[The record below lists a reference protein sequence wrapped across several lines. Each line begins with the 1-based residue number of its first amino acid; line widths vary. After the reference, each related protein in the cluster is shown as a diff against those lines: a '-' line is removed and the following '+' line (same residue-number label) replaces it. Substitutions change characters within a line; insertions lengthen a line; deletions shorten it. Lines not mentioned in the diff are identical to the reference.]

1 MTSSGIRASRSIC
14 SGSTLFSRNVRSS
27 ARKRSPFSVASAE
40 SFGCGWMRSSRKL
53 PRNSSLPKLG
63 SFHSASRAASATWR
77 ASFSLTCLLATSC
90 SSGVGA
96 VAGPNPVVK
105 GYPQVGLTE
114 RRSGKTG
121 LSRPQRVIPHGVT
134 LKSPDEHMM
143 LVFWADL
150 VVLAVT
156 ARLLGALMRRF
167 GQPSVVG
174 ELCAGLLL
182 GPSLLGKALP
192 GVEHWLFPGTVAQ
205 SGLVLVVATVGIV
218 MMLVYTGFE
227 TDLALIRSLGRAVVL
242 VAGFSVLLPLGLG
255 VATGRVLPDSFVA
268 QHGRGLFVL
277 FMGAALAISSLPVI
291 AKILSEMRLTRRN
304 FGQVI
309 LAAGMAND
317 VVGWLLLGALA
328 GAARSGGFQPGRLAL
343 TVAAMLAVLVGMLT
357 VGQRAVDGVLRW
369 ARARDGSGG
378 AAFTVT
384 LLVGFAVG
392 ALTQAI
398 GVEAVLGAFVAGIA
412 LGRSKYQDER
422 VERHLELATMTVF
435 APVFFATAGLRVDLG
450 ALASWSM
457 IGWTLLVIGVASVG
471 KFAGAFVGGKLAG
484 FARKESLALGVGL
497 NARGALEVVIATV
510 GLQLGVLNT
519 RSYTAVVVMAIVTS
533 VAAPPMLRAV
543 GRRWAGTEEE
553 QRRLEL
559 EETHA
564 TNVLIEPARL
574 LVPATPS
581 DCSLVAAKILD
592 LAWPANGDASVLAV
606 GDDRR
611 DAAVAVAEVFTR
623 RDVTVEHV
631 DADDP
636 VEAVMAHIQ
645 LGFDVVGIGA
655 WQGRG
660 EGPLLSPISEA
671 ILSRSKV
678 PVVVVWDGAD
688 GKAEAV
694 DGFRRVLVPV
704 VSTVASRAAQEVA
717 FSLAAHSDVEV
728 VVAHIDVER
737 SAPVPTAVGAG
748 QGEGGQDSRRSE
760 TRTRLAEGVVYEAAD
775 LARRLG
781 VQPET
786 VVREGKSRAESICGL
801 ARELDVDLVV
811 LGSELQP
818 VAGETFL
825 GDLVERLIVAV
836 DCSVAVVAM
845 PRAAL
850 GVVHEPY
857 PSS

>member
-1 MTSSGIRASRSIC
+1 
-14 SGSTLFSRNVRSS
+14 
-27 ARKRSPFSVASAE
+27 
-40 SFGCGWMRSSRKL
+40 
-53 PRNSSLPKLG
+53 
-63 SFHSASRAASATWR
+63 
-77 ASFSLTCLLATSC
+77 
-90 SSGVGA
+90 
-96 VAGPNPVVK
+96 
-105 GYPQVGLTE
+105 
-114 RRSGKTG
+114 
-121 LSRPQRVIPHGVT
+121 
-134 LKSPDEHMM
+134 M
-143 LVFWADL
+143 LVFWVDL

-174 ELCAGLLL
+174 ELFAGLLL

-192 GVEHWLFPGTVAQ
+192 GAETWLFPGTVAQ
-205 SGLVLVVATVGIV
+205 SGLILVVATVGIV
-218 MMLVYTGFE
+218 MMLIYTGFE
-227 TDLALIRSLGRAVVL
+227 TDLALIRKMGRAVAL
-242 VAGFSVLLPLGLG
+242 VAGFSVALPLGLG
-255 VATGRVLPDSFVA
+255 LATGKLLPDSFVSE
-268 QHGRGLFVL
+268 HGRGLFVL
-277 FMGAALAISSLPVI
+277 FIGAALAISSLPVI

-309 LAAGMAND
+309 LASGMAND
-317 VVGWLLLGALA
+317 VVGWILLGALA
-328 GAARSGGFQPGRLAL
+328 GAAKSGSFKPGHLGL
-343 TVAAMLAVLVGMLT
+343 VVAAMLAVLVGMLT
-357 VGQRAVDGVLRW
+357 IGQRAVDGILRW

-384 LLVGFAVG
+384 LLIGFGVG
-392 ALTQAI
+392 ALTQWI

-422 VERHLELATMTVF
+422 VRRHLELATMTVF

-457 IGWTLLVIGVASVG
+457 LGWTLVIIAVASLG
-471 KFAGAFVGGKLAG
+471 KFGGAFIGGKLAG
-484 FARKESLALGVGL
+484 FVFKESLALGIGL

-543 GRRWAGTEEE
+543 GKRWAGTEEE

-564 TNVLIEPARL
+564 TNVLIEPARML
-574 LVPATPS
+574 LPAQPS
-581 DCSLVAAKILD
+581 DCALVAAKILD
-592 LAWPANGDASVLAV
+592 LAWPEDGDATVLAL
-606 GDDRR
+606 GDNRR
-611 DAAVAVAEVFTR
+611 QAAAAVAEVFQRQT
-623 RDVTVEHV
+623 VTVEQV
-631 DADDP
+631 DGEEDP

-655 WQGRG
+655 WTGRG
-660 EGPLLSPISEA
+660 EGPLLSPLSEA

-678 PVVVVWDGAD
+678 PVVVAWDGAD
-688 GKAEAV
+688 GRKEAKN
-694 DGFRRVLVPV
+694 GFRRVLVPV

-717 FSLAAHSDVEV
+717 FSLAAHSEVEV
-728 VVAHIDVER
+728 VIAHIDVER
-737 SAPVPTAVGAG
+737 SAPVPASVGARG
-748 QGEGGQDSRRSE
+748 SDEAVRQRAQSRSNR
-760 TRTRLAEGVVYEAAD
+760 ADGVVYEAAD

-781 VQPET
+781 VQPQT
-786 VVREGKSRAESICGL
+786 IVRKGKSRAESICSL

-836 DCSVAVVAM
+836 DCSVAVVAI

-850 GVVHEPY
+850 GISDDPY

>member
-1 MTSSGIRASRSIC
+1 
-14 SGSTLFSRNVRSS
+14 
-27 ARKRSPFSVASAE
+27 
-40 SFGCGWMRSSRKL
+40 
-53 PRNSSLPKLG
+53 
-63 SFHSASRAASATWR
+63 
-77 ASFSLTCLLATSC
+77 
-90 SSGVGA
+90 
-96 VAGPNPVVK
+96 
-105 GYPQVGLTE
+105 
-114 RRSGKTG
+114 
-121 LSRPQRVIPHGVT
+121 VT
-134 LKSPDEHMM
+134 LKSPDEQMM

-205 SGLVLVVATVGIV
+205 SGLILVVATVGIV
-218 MMLVYTGFE
+218 MMLIFTGFE
-227 TDLALIRSLGRAVVL
+227 TDLALIRSLGRAVAL
-242 VAGFSVLLPLGLG
+242 VAGFAVLLPLGLG
-255 VATGRVLPDSFVA
+255 LATGEMLPDSFVA
-268 QHGRGLFVL
+268 DHGRGLFVL
-277 FMGAALAISSLPVI
+277 FIGAALAISSLPVI

-328 GAARSGGFQPGRLAL
+328 GAARSGGFRPGHLAL

-369 ARARDGSGG
+369 ARARDGSGA

-384 LLVGFAVG
+384 LLIGFAVG
-392 ALTQAI
+392 ALTQWI

-457 IGWTLLVIGVASVG
+457 IGWTLLVIGVASIG
-471 KFAGAFVGGKLAG
+471 KFAGAFIGGKLAG
-484 FARKESLALGVGL
+484 FAGKESLALGVGL

-581 DCSLVAAKILD
+581 DCSLIAAKILD
-592 LAWPANGDASVLAV
+592 LAWPATGDASVLAI
-606 GDDRR
+606 GADRR
-611 DAAVAVAEVFTR
+611 HAAEEVAEVFTR

-631 DADDP
+631 GGEDP
-636 VEAVMAHIQ
+636 VESVMAHIQ

-660 EGPLLSPISEA
+660 EGPLLSPLSEA

-678 PVVVVWDGAD
+678 PVIVAWDGAD
-688 GKAEAV
+688 GRAEAIH
-694 DGFRRVLVPV
+694 GFRRVLVPV

-717 FSLAAHSDVEV
+717 FSLAAHSDVGV
-728 VVAHIDVER
+728 VIAHIDVER
-737 SAPVPTAVGAG
+737 SAPVPAAVGSAP
-748 QGEGGQDSRRSE
+748 GEGGQDSRRGE

-786 VVREGKSRAESICGL
+786 VVRKGRSRAESICAL
-801 ARELDVDLVV
+801 ARELNVDLVL

-850 GVVHEPY
+850 GVSAEPY

>member
-1 MTSSGIRASRSIC
+1 
-14 SGSTLFSRNVRSS
+14 
-27 ARKRSPFSVASAE
+27 
-40 SFGCGWMRSSRKL
+40 
-53 PRNSSLPKLG
+53 
-63 SFHSASRAASATWR
+63 
-77 ASFSLTCLLATSC
+77 
-90 SSGVGA
+90 
-96 VAGPNPVVK
+96 
-105 GYPQVGLTE
+105 
-114 RRSGKTG
+114 
-121 LSRPQRVIPHGVT
+121 
-134 LKSPDEHMM
+134 MM
-143 LVFWADL
+143 LVFWVDL

-174 ELCAGLLL
+174 ELFAGLLL

-192 GVEHWLFPGTVAQ
+192 AVEKWMFPGTVAQ
-205 SGLVLVVATVGIV
+205 SGLILVVATVGIV
-218 MMLVYTGFE
+218 MMLIYTGFE
-227 TDLALIRSLGRAVVL
+227 TDLALIRKMGRAVAL
-242 VAGFSVLLPLGLG
+242 VAGFSVVLPLVLGLG
-255 VATGRVLPDSFVA
+255 TGKLLPDSFVSD
-268 QHGRGLFVL
+268 HGRGLFVL
-277 FMGAALAISSLPVI
+277 FIGAALAISSLPVI

-309 LAAGMAND
+309 LASGMAND
-317 VVGWLLLGALA
+317 VVGWILLGALA
-328 GAARSGGFQPGRLAL
+328 GVAKAGSFKPGHLA
-343 TVAAMLAVLVGMLT
+343 VVVVAMLAVLVGMLT
-357 VGQRAVDGVLRW
+357 IGQRVVDATLRW
-369 ARARDGSGG
+369 ARARDGSSG

-384 LLVGFAVG
+384 LLIGFAVG
-392 ALTQAI
+392 ALTQWI

-450 ALASWSM
+450 ALASGSM
-457 IGWTLLVIGVASVG
+457 VGWTLLIIAVASLG
-471 KFAGAFVGGKLAG
+471 KFGGAFIGGRLAG
-484 FARKESLALGVGL
+484 FAFKESLALGIGL

-533 VAAPPMLRAV
+533 VATPPMLRAV

-592 LAWPANGDASVLAV
+592 LAWPAEGDASVLAV
-606 GDDRR
+606 GEDRKQ
-611 DAAVAVAEVFTR
+611 AAEAVADVFTR
-623 RDVTVEHV
+623 HEVTVEHV
-631 DADDP
+631 AGKDP

-660 EGPLLSPISEA
+660 EGPLLSPLSEA

-678 PVVVVWDGAD
+678 PVVVAWDGAD
-688 GKAEAV
+688 GQAEAV
-694 DGFRRVLVPV
+694 HGFRRVLVPV

-728 VVAHIDVER
+728 VIAHIDVER
-737 SAPVPTAVGAG
+737 SAPVPAAVGAG
-748 QGEGGQDSRRSE
+748 QQAGQDGRRSE
-760 TRTRLAEGVVYEAAD
+760 TRSRLAEGVVYEAAD

-781 VQPET
+781 VQPKT
-786 VVREGKSRAESICGL
+786 VVRKGKSRAEAICGL
-801 ARELDVDLVV
+801 AKELDVDLVV

-825 GDLVERLIVAV
+825 GDLVERLVVAV
-836 DCSVAVVAM
+836 DCSVAVVAI

-850 GVVHEPY
+850 GVSHDPY

>member
-1 MTSSGIRASRSIC
+1 
-14 SGSTLFSRNVRSS
+14 
-27 ARKRSPFSVASAE
+27 
-40 SFGCGWMRSSRKL
+40 
-53 PRNSSLPKLG
+53 
-63 SFHSASRAASATWR
+63 
-77 ASFSLTCLLATSC
+77 
-90 SSGVGA
+90 
-96 VAGPNPVVK
+96 
-105 GYPQVGLTE
+105 
-114 RRSGKTG
+114 
-121 LSRPQRVIPHGVT
+121 VT

-143 LVFWADL
+143 LVFWVDL

-156 ARLLGALMRRF
+156 ARLLGALMRKF

-174 ELCAGLLL
+174 ELFAGLLL

-192 GVEHWLFPGTVAQ
+192 GVEKWMFPGTVAQ
-205 SGLVLVVATVGIV
+205 SGLILVVATVGIV
-218 MMLVYTGFE
+218 MMLIYTGFE
-227 TDLALIRSLGRAVVL
+227 TDLALIRKMGRAVAL
-242 VAGFSVLLPLGLG
+242 VAGFSVVLPLALGLG
-255 VATGRVLPDSFVA
+255 TGELLPASFVSD
-268 QHGRGLFVL
+268 HGRGLFVL
-277 FMGAALAISSLPVI
+277 FIGAALAISSLPVI

-309 LAAGMAND
+309 LASGMAND
-317 VVGWLLLGALA
+317 VVGWILLGALA
-328 GAARSGGFQPGRLAL
+328 GAARSGSFRPGHLGIV
-343 TVAAMLAVLVGMLT
+343 VAAMLAVLIGMLT
-357 VGQRAVDGVLRW
+357 IGQRAVDGVLRW

-384 LLVGFAVG
+384 LLIGFGVG
-392 ALTQAI
+392 ALTQWI

-422 VERHLELATMTVF
+422 VARHLELATMTVF

-457 IGWTLLVIGVASVG
+457 VGWTLLIIAVASLG
-471 KFAGAFVGGKLAG
+471 KFGGAFIGGKLAG
-484 FARKESLALGVGL
+484 FVVKESLALGIGL

-543 GRRWAGTEEE
+543 GKRWAGTEEE

-564 TNVLIEPARL
+564 TNVLVEPARML
-574 LVPATPS
+574 LPAQPS
-581 DCSLVAAKILD
+581 DCTLVAAKILD
-592 LAWPANGDASVLAV
+592 LAWPEAGDATVLALSEN
-606 GDDRR
+606 RKQ
-611 DAAVAVAEVFTR
+611 AAAAVAEVFQR
-623 RDVTVEHV
+623 QEVTVEQV
-631 DADDP
+631 DGEDDP
-636 VEAVMAHIQ
+636 VEAVMDHIQ

-655 WQGRG
+655 WTGRG
-660 EGPLLSPISEA
+660 EGPLLSPLSEA
-671 ILSRSKV
+671 ILSRSQV

-688 GKAEAV
+688 GRNEAAN
-694 DGFRRVLVPV
+694 GFRRVLVPV

-728 VVAHIDVER
+728 VIAHIDVER
-737 SAPVPTAVGAG
+737 SAPVPATVGAPSDD
-748 QGEGGQDSRRSE
+748 GEVTAPRRHARSS
-760 TRTRLAEGVVYEAAD
+760 LAEGVVYEAAD

-781 VQPET
+781 VQPQT
-786 VVREGKSRAESICGL
+786 VVRQGKSRAESICGL

-836 DCSVAVVAM
+836 DCSVAVVAI

-850 GVVHEPY
+850 GVSADPY

>member
-1 MTSSGIRASRSIC
+1 
-14 SGSTLFSRNVRSS
+14 
-27 ARKRSPFSVASAE
+27 
-40 SFGCGWMRSSRKL
+40 
-53 PRNSSLPKLG
+53 
-63 SFHSASRAASATWR
+63 
-77 ASFSLTCLLATSC
+77 
-90 SSGVGA
+90 
-96 VAGPNPVVK
+96 
-105 GYPQVGLTE
+105 
-114 RRSGKTG
+114 
-121 LSRPQRVIPHGVT
+121 
-134 LKSPDEHMM
+134 M
-143 LVFWADL
+143 LVFWVDL
-150 VVLAVT
+150 VVLAVS

-174 ELCAGLLL
+174 ELFAGLLL

-192 GVEHWLFPGTVAQ
+192 GVEKWMFPGTVEQ
-205 SGLVLVVATVGIV
+205 SGLILVVATVGIV
-218 MMLVYTGFE
+218 MMLIYTGFE
-227 TDLALIRSLGRAVVL
+227 TDLALIRKMGRAVAL
-242 VAGFSVLLPLGLG
+242 VAGFSVALPLALGLG
-255 VATGRVLPDSFVA
+255 TGKVLPDSFVSD
-268 QHGRGLFVL
+268 HGRGLFVL
-277 FMGAALAISSLPVI
+277 FVGAALAISSLPVI

-309 LAAGMAND
+309 LASGMAND
-317 VVGWLLLGALA
+317 VVGWILLGALA
-328 GAARSGGFQPGRLAL
+328 GAAKSGSFQPGHLGL
-343 TVAAMLAVLVGMLT
+343 VVAAMLAVLVGMLT
-357 VGQRAVDGVLRW
+357 IGQRLVDGVLRW

-384 LLVGFAVG
+384 LLIGFAVG
-392 ALTQAI
+392 ALTQWI

-422 VERHLELATMTVF
+422 VVRHLELATMTVF

-457 IGWTLLVIGVASVG
+457 LGWTLVIIGVASLG
-471 KFAGAFVGGKLAG
+471 KFGGAFIGGKLAG
-484 FARKESLALGVGL
+484 FVFKESLALGIGL

-519 RSYTAVVVMAIVTS
+519 RSYTAIVVMAIVTS

-564 TNVLIEPARL
+564 TNVLIEPSRL
-574 LVPATPS
+574 LVPAQAS
-581 DCSLVAAKILD
+581 DCTLVAAKILD
-592 LAWPANGDASVLAV
+592 LAWPATGDASVLAV
-606 GDDRR
+606 GEER
-611 DAAVAVAEVFTR
+611 ASAASAVADVFDR
-623 RDVTVEHV
+623 RDVTIERVDGRDPV
-631 DADDP
+631 DA
-636 VEAVMAHIQ
+636 VMDHVQ

-655 WQGRG
+655 WKGRG
-660 EGPLLSPISEA
+660 EGPLLSPLSEA

-688 GKAEAV
+688 GRHEAV
-694 DGFRRVLVPV
+694 HGFRRVLVPV

-717 FSLAAHSDVEV
+717 FSLAAHSGVDVV
-728 VVAHIDVER
+728 IAHIDVER
-737 SAPVPTAVGAG
+737 SAPVPASVGARG
-748 QGEGGQDSRRSE
+748 SAVVDSDSE
-760 TRTRLAEGVVYEAAD
+760 TTAPRRHARNGLAEGVVYEAAD

-786 VVREGKSRAESICGL
+786 IVRKGKSRAESICAL

-850 GVVHEPY
+850 GMAHDPY

>member
-1 MTSSGIRASRSIC
+1 
-14 SGSTLFSRNVRSS
+14 
-27 ARKRSPFSVASAE
+27 
-40 SFGCGWMRSSRKL
+40 
-53 PRNSSLPKLG
+53 
-63 SFHSASRAASATWR
+63 
-77 ASFSLTCLLATSC
+77 
-90 SSGVGA
+90 
-96 VAGPNPVVK
+96 
-105 GYPQVGLTE
+105 
-114 RRSGKTG
+114 
-121 LSRPQRVIPHGVT
+121 
-134 LKSPDEHMM
+134 MM

-150 VVLAVT
+150 VVLAVP

-192 GVEHWLFPGTVAQ
+192 GVEHWVFPGTVAQ
-205 SGLVLVVATVGIV
+205 SGLILVVATVGIV
-218 MMLVYTGFE
+218 MMLIYTGFE
-227 TDLALIRSLGRAVVL
+227 TDLTLIRSLGRAVTL
-242 VAGFSVLLPLGLG
+242 VAGFSVVLPLVLGL
-255 VATGRVLPDSFVA
+255 ATGKLLPDSFVA
-268 QHGRGLFVL
+268 EHGRGLFVL
-277 FMGAALAISSLPVI
+277 FIGAALAISSLPVI

-328 GAARSGGFQPGRLAL
+328 GVARSGGFQPGHLAL

-369 ARARDGSGG
+369 ARARDGSGA

-384 LLVGFAVG
+384 LLIGFSVG

-422 VERHLELATMTVF
+422 VRRHLELATMTVF
-435 APVFFATAGLRVDLG
+435 APVFFATAGLRVDVG

-457 IGWTLLVIGVASVG
+457 IGWTLLVIGVASLG
-471 KFAGAFVGGKLAG
+471 KFGGAFVGGKLAG
-484 FARKESLALGVGL
+484 FAGKESLALGVGL

-510 GLQLGVLNT
+510 GLQVGVLNT

-564 TNVLIEPARL
+564 TNVLVNPSRL
-574 LVPATPS
+574 LVPAQPS
-581 DCSLVAAKILD
+581 DGSLVAAKILD
-592 LAWPANGDASVLAV
+592 LAWPQGGDANVLAI
-606 GDDRR
+606 GEDRGHAA
-611 DAAVAVAEVFTR
+611 AAVADVFTR
-623 RDVTVEHV
+623 RDVTVEDV
-631 DADDP
+631 TNTDP
-636 VEAVMAHIQ
+636 VHAVMDHVR
-645 LGFDVVGIGA
+645 LGFDVIGIGA

-660 EGPLLSPISEA
+660 EGPLLSPLSEA
-671 ILSRSKV
+671 ILSRSPV
-678 PVVVVWDGAD
+678 PVVVVWDGAE
-688 GKAEAV
+688 GRREAV

-717 FSLAAHSDVEV
+717 FSLAAHGAAEV
-728 VVAHIDVER
+728 VVAHIDVDR
-737 SAPVPTAVGAG
+737 ATPVPASVGAR
-748 QGEGGQDSRRSE
+748 QRRDEVNERRQRARGGVAD
-760 TRTRLAEGVVYEAAD
+760 GVVYEAAD

-781 VQPET
+781 VQPTTE
-786 VVREGKSRAESICGL
+786 VRRGTSRAESICGL
-801 ARELDVDLVV
+801 AREFDVDLVV

-818 VAGETFL
+818 VAGGTFL

-850 GVVHEPY
+850 GMAHPPY

>member
-1 MTSSGIRASRSIC
+1 
-14 SGSTLFSRNVRSS
+14 
-27 ARKRSPFSVASAE
+27 
-40 SFGCGWMRSSRKL
+40 
-53 PRNSSLPKLG
+53 
-63 SFHSASRAASATWR
+63 
-77 ASFSLTCLLATSC
+77 
-90 SSGVGA
+90 
-96 VAGPNPVVK
+96 
-105 GYPQVGLTE
+105 
-114 RRSGKTG
+114 
-121 LSRPQRVIPHGVT
+121 
-134 LKSPDEHMM
+134 M
-143 LVFWADL
+143 LVFWVDL

-156 ARLLGALMRRF
+156 ARLLGSLMRRF

-174 ELCAGLLL
+174 ELFAGLLL

-192 GVEHWLFPGTVAQ
+192 GVEKWMFPGTVAQ
-205 SGLVLVVATVGIV
+205 SGLILVVATVGIV
-218 MMLVYTGFE
+218 MMLIYTGFE
-227 TDLALIRSLGRAVVL
+227 TDLALIRNMGRAVAL
-242 VAGFSVLLPLGLG
+242 VAGFSVVLPLALGLG
-255 VATGRVLPDSFVA
+255 TGKLLPDSFVSD
-268 QHGRGLFVL
+268 HGRGLFVL
-277 FMGAALAISSLPVI
+277 FIGAALAISSLPVI

-309 LAAGMAND
+309 LASGMAND
-317 VVGWLLLGALA
+317 VVGWILLGALA
-328 GAARSGGFQPGRLAL
+328 GAAKSGSFKPGPLA
-343 TVAAMLAVLVGMLT
+343 VVVVAMLAVLVGMLT
-357 VGQRAVDGVLRW
+357 IGQRVVDAVLRW
-369 ARARDGSGG
+369 ARARDGSSG
-378 AAFTVT
+378 AAFAVT
-384 LLVGFAVG
+384 LLIGFGVG
-392 ALTQAI
+392 ALTQWI

-457 IGWTLLVIGVASVG
+457 LGWTLLIIAVASLG
-471 KFAGAFVGGKLAG
+471 KFGGAFIGGKLAG
-484 FARKESLALGVGL
+484 FAFKESLALGIGL

-592 LAWPANGDASVLAV
+592 LAWPKEGDASVLAV
-606 GDDRR
+606 GEDRR
-611 DAAVAVAEVFTR
+611 HAAEAVAAVFTR
-623 RDVTVEHV
+623 HDVTVEHV
-631 DADDP
+631 DGEDP
-636 VEAVMAHIQ
+636 VESVMAHIQ

-660 EGPLLSPISEA
+660 EGPLLSPLSEA

-678 PVVVVWDGAD
+678 PVVVAWDGAD
-688 GKAEAV
+688 GRSESV
-694 DGFRRVLVPV
+694 HGFRRVLVPV

-737 SAPVPTAVGAG
+737 SAPLPAAVGAG
-748 QGEGGQDSRRSE
+748 KQGGQDDRRSHN
-760 TRTRLAEGVVYEAAD
+760 RTRLAEGVVYEAAD

-781 VQPET
+781 VQPKPI
-786 VVREGKSRAESICGL
+786 VRKGKSRAEAICGL
-801 ARELDVDLVV
+801 AKELDVDLVV

-850 GVVHEPY
+850 GVSHEPY
-857 PSS
+857 PTS

>member
-1 MTSSGIRASRSIC
+1 M
-14 SGSTLFSRNVRSS
+14 
-27 ARKRSPFSVASAE
+27 
-40 SFGCGWMRSSRKL
+40 
-53 PRNSSLPKLG
+53 
-63 SFHSASRAASATWR
+63 
-77 ASFSLTCLLATSC
+77 
-90 SSGVGA
+90 
-96 VAGPNPVVK
+96 
-105 GYPQVGLTE
+105 
-114 RRSGKTG
+114 
-121 LSRPQRVIPHGVT
+121 T
-134 LKSPDEHMM
+134 LKSPSEHMM
-143 LVFWADL
+143 LVFWVDL

-174 ELCAGLLL
+174 ELFAGLLL

-192 GVEHWLFPGTVAQ
+192 GVEKWLFPGTVGQ
-205 SGLVLVVATVGIV
+205 SGLILVVATVGIV
-218 MMLVYTGFE
+218 MMLIYTGFE
-227 TDLALIRSLGRAVVL
+227 TDLALIRKMGRAVAL
-242 VAGFSVLLPLGLG
+242 VAGFSVALPLALGL
-255 VATGRVLPDSFVA
+255 ATGKVLPASFVA
-268 QHGRGLFVL
+268 GHGRGLFVM
-277 FMGAALAISSLPVI
+277 FIGAALAISSLPVI

-309 LAAGMAND
+309 LASGMAND
-317 VVGWLLLGALA
+317 VVGWILLGALA
-328 GAARSGGFQPGRLAL
+328 GAARSGSFKPAHLG
-343 TVAAMLAVLVGMLT
+343 VVVVSMLAVLVGMLT
-357 VGQRAVDGVLRW
+357 VGQRAVDAILRW
-369 ARARDGSGG
+369 ARARDGSSA

-384 LLVGFAVG
+384 LLIGFGVG
-392 ALTQAI
+392 ALTQWI

-457 IGWTLLVIGVASVG
+457 LGWTLLIIAVASLG
-471 KFAGAFVGGKLAG
+471 KFAGAFIGGKLAG
-484 FARKESLALGVGL
+484 FYFKESLALGIGL

-564 TNVLIEPARL
+564 TNVLVEPARML
-574 LVPATPS
+574 LPASPS
-581 DCSLVAAKILD
+581 DCALVVAKILD
-592 LAWPANGDASVLAV
+592 LAWPDSGDATVLAL
-606 GDDRR
+606 GKDRKQ
-611 DAAVAVAEVFTR
+611 AASAVADVFNR
-623 RDVTVEHV
+623 REVTVENV
-631 DADDP
+631 DSDRDP
-636 VEAVMAHIQ
+636 VEAVMEHIQ

-655 WQGRG
+655 WAGRG
-660 EGPLLSPISEA
+660 EGPLLSPLSEA

-678 PVVVVWDGAD
+678 PVVVAWDGAD
-688 GKAEAV
+688 GREEAV
-694 DGFRRVLVPV
+694 SGFRRVLVPV

-717 FSLAAHSDVEV
+717 FSLAAHSNVEV
-728 VVAHIDVER
+728 VIAHIDVER
-737 SAPVPTAVGAG
+737 SVPVAASVGART
-748 QGEGGQDSRRSE
+748 GGGAARQREQARSSR
-760 TRTRLAEGVVYEAAD
+760 ADGVVYEAAD

-781 VQPET
+781 VQPQT
-786 VVREGKSRAESICGL
+786 IVRKGKSRAEAICGL

-825 GDLVERLIVAV
+825 GDLVERLVVAV
-836 DCSVAVVAM
+836 DCSVAVVAI

-850 GVVHEPY
+850 GVNAEPY

>member
-1 MTSSGIRASRSIC
+1 MI
-14 SGSTLFSRNVRSS
+14 SGS
-27 ARKRSPFSVASAE
+27 
-40 SFGCGWMRSSRKL
+40 
-53 PRNSSLPKLG
+53 
-63 SFHSASRAASATWR
+63 
-77 ASFSLTCLLATSC
+77 
-90 SSGVGA
+90 
-96 VAGPNPVVK
+96 
-105 GYPQVGLTE
+105 
-114 RRSGKTG
+114 
-121 LSRPQRVIPHGVT
+121 VT
-134 LKSPDEHMM
+134 LTSPDEHMM
-143 LVFWADL
+143 LVFWVDL

-174 ELCAGLLL
+174 ELFAGLLL

-192 GVEHWLFPGTVAQ
+192 GVENWLFPGTVGQ
-205 SGLVLVVATVGIV
+205 SGLILVVATVGIV
-218 MMLVYTGFE
+218 MMLIYTGFE
-227 TDLALIRSLGRAVVL
+227 TDLALIRKMGRAVAL
-242 VAGFSVLLPLGLG
+242 VAGFSVVLPLALGL
-255 VATGRVLPDSFVA
+255 ATGKVLPDSFVSS
-268 QHGRGLFVL
+268 HGRGLFVL
-277 FMGAALAISSLPVI
+277 FIGAALAISSLPVI

-304 FGQVI
+304 FGQII
-309 LAAGMAND
+309 LASGMAND
-317 VVGWLLLGALA
+317 VVGWILLGALA
-328 GAARSGGFQPGRLAL
+328 GAAKSGSFKPGHLAMV
-343 TVAAMLAVLVGMLT
+343 VAAMLAVLVGMLT
-357 VGQRAVDGVLRW
+357 VGQRAVDAVLRW
-369 ARARDGSGG
+369 ARARDGSSG

-384 LLVGFAVG
+384 LLIGFAVG
-392 ALTQAI
+392 ALTQWI

-422 VERHLELATMTVF
+422 VERHLERATMTVF

-457 IGWTLLVIGVASVG
+457 LGWTLLIIGVASVG
-471 KFAGAFVGGKLAG
+471 KFSGAFIGGKLAG
-484 FARKESLALGVGL
+484 FVFKESLALGIGL

-543 GRRWAGTEEE
+543 GKRWAGTEEE

-564 TNVLIEPARL
+564 TNVLIEPSRL

-592 LAWPANGDASVLAV
+592 LAWPTDGDASVLAV
-606 GDDRR
+606 GQDRKH
-611 DAAVAVAEVFTR
+611 AAEAVASVFTR

-631 DADDP
+631 DGEDP
-636 VEAVMAHIQ
+636 VESVMAHIQ
-645 LGFDVVGIGA
+645 LGFDVIGIGA

-660 EGPLLSPISEA
+660 EGPLLSPLSEA

-688 GKAEAV
+688 GRAESV
-694 DGFRRVLVPV
+694 HGFRKILVPV

-717 FSLAAHSDVEV
+717 FSLAAHSETEV

-737 SAPVPTAVGAG
+737 SAPVPAAIGARPEQAG
-748 QGEGGQDSRRSE
+748 QDDRRSQN
-760 TRTRLAEGVVYEAAD
+760 RSRLADGVIYEAAD

-786 VVREGKSRAESICGL
+786 IVRKSKSRAESICGL
-801 ARELDVDLVV
+801 ARELQADLVV

-850 GVVHEPY
+850 GVKDEPY